1 MAQQFILTGNM
12 FLSGDGRPL
21 LEGEVW
27 AFDRDLPSLERRG
40 VVPQLLGE
48 SPLDA
53 NGRFRIS
60 YTDEQFRKREGE
72 SKIRNL
78 KT

>member
-1 MAQQFILTGNM
+1 MAQQFILTGNV
-12 FLSGDGRPL
+12 FLSDDGRPL
-21 LEGEVW
+21 LEGTVQ

-40 VVPQLLGE
+40 VKPQLLGE

-53 NGRFRIS
+53 NGRFSIA
-60 YTDEQFRKREGE
+60 YKDDQFRTGEGE
-72 SKIRNL
+72 SKIRDL